1 MQKYTDL
8 IDEGNLEEA
17 WTVRDAMNS
26 IRDVSEKWIWG
37 PWSRGAFPIPAL
49 KTWMEFMG
57 LSGGP
62 SRPPMIP
69 LTSDEKKELETDLRH
84 VGLID

>member
-1 MQKYTDL
+1 
-8 IDEGNLEEA
+8 
-17 WTVRDAMNS
+17 
-26 IRDVSEKWIWG
+26 
-37 PWSRGAFPIPAL
+37 
-49 KTWMEFMG
+49 MG